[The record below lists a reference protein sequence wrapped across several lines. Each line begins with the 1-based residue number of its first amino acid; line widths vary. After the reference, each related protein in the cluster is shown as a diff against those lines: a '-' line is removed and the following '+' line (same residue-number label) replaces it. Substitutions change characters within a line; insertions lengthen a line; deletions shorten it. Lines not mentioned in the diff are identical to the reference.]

1 MELTPE
7 LAQRFDSLEQKL
19 TGLIEIN
26 QALQKKNLQLSEQLY
41 GRVAE
46 PMNPSSGGDSK
57 KDLYYSTV
65 ADGVY
70 LIHGPGTYDYKEK
83 IKSLTGAEWRKDR
96 KAWQV
101 ATTIED
107 LQAIIP
113 EITEKTI

>member
-1 MELTPE
+1 MELTSE
-7 LAQRFDSLEQKL
+7 LSQRLETIEQKL

-26 QALQKKNLQLSEQLY
+26 QTLLKQNLQLSERLH
-41 GRVAE
+41 GRIAE
-46 PMNPSSGGDSK
+46 PVNSPSGGDNK
-57 KDLYYSTV
+57 KELYYSTI
-65 ADGVY
+65 AEGVY

-101 ATTIED
+101 TTTIEE
-107 LQAIIP
+107 LQDIIP